1 MIHVKICGITNL
13 DDALAAVDCGAD
25 YLGFNFYPPSPRFIE
40 PPQCARISETLRQRY
55 PQVRLV
61 GVFVNAPV
69 DQVQAILQSCHLHLA
84 QLHGNET
91 PEMLA
96 ALAGRAYKALRS
108 IPEEAMAGFIL
119 HAPPYPRLL
128 LDANVAGA
136 FGGTG
141 QTGDWAAAGA
151 IAKQVP
157 IFLAGGLKPEN
168 VAEAVER
175 VQPWGV
181 DTASGVEA
189 APGRKDPLKLK
200 LFIDAARAAGG

>member
-13 DDALAAVDCGAD
+13 DDALAAVDCVAD
-25 YLGFNFYPPSPRFIE
+25 YLGFNFYPLSPRFIE
-40 PPQCARISETLRQRY
+40 PPRCARISETLRQRY

-69 DQVQAILQSCHLHLA
+69 DQVQATLQNCGLHLA
-84 QLHGNET
+84 QMHGDET
-91 PEMLA
+91 PDILA
-96 ALAGRAYKALRS
+96 ALAGWAYKALRS
-108 IPEEAMAGFIL
+108 IPEENMAGFIR
-119 HAPPYPRLL
+119 HAQPFPRLL
-128 LDANVAGA
+128 LDANVTGA

-141 QTGDWAAAGA
+141 KTADWAAAA
-151 IAKQVP
+151 ALAKQYP

-168 VAEAVER
+168 VAEAIAR
-175 VQPWGV
+175 VKPWGV

-200 LFIDAARAAGG
+200 LFIHLARVAGG

>member
-25 YLGFNFYPPSPRFIE
+25 YLGFNFYSPSPRFIE
-40 PPQCARISETLRQRY
+40 PQQCARISETLRQRY

-61 GVFVNAPV
+61 GVFVNTPV
-69 DQVQAILQSCHLHLA
+69 DQVQSTLQTCRLHLV
-84 QLHGNET
+84 QLHGDET
-91 PEMLA
+91 PAMLA
-96 ALAGRAYKALRS
+96 ALAGQAYKALRS
-108 IPEEAMAGFIL
+108 IPEENIASLIRC
-119 HAPPYPRLL
+119 APPYPRLL

-141 QTGDWAAAGA
+141 KTADWAGA
-151 IAKQVP
+151 SALAMQYP

-168 VAEAVER
+168 VAEAVEC

-181 DTASGVEA
+181 DTTSGVEA
-189 APGRKDPLKLK
+189 TPGRKDPLKLK
-200 LFIDAARAAGG
+200 LFIHAARAAGG